1 MTTVIQALGWYFP
14 ESLGGTEIYVRA
26 LARRLRYHGY
36 RVAITAPDSRIS
48 EEHSY
53 EVEGVEVF
61 RYPIPAFPNR
71 AQSQGL
77 EPVPGVR
84 ALHRWLERKSPAIFH
99 CHSLVTGLG
108 LDELKVAK
116 RFGARVIVTLHT
128 PGLGYVCQRGTMMRW
143 GRELCDGLAAPG
155 KCTACVVSDGSLLR
169 PVGAALSKIPLT
181 ISRRAGALPGR
192 LGTALGLPALIEHN
206 VARERELVETAD
218 AIVVLTE
225 WARGAVA
232 ATVGS
237 YEKLILNRLGIEPDN
252 LRTRAARTPRRGPLK
267 LGYLGRFDR
276 IKGVVELARAVARF
290 PPALPVSVEFRGP
303 EPSEDERV
311 TLSLVRRILRGDAR
325 VRFEPAVPPD
335 RVGEILA
342 GYDALIC
349 PAICLEG
356 GPTVALE
363 AHGVGTPV
371 IGTRIGG
378 LGEIIEDGVSGRLV
392 TPGDPAA
399 LAAAIEEVVAAP
411 QKTLAVWRN
420 ALPAPRTMDAVAD
433 DYLSLYGRAS
443 TPESEKCAAY

>member
-1 MTTVIQALGWYFP
+1 M
-14 ESLGGTEIYVRA
+14 
-26 LARRLRYHGY
+26 
-36 RVAITAPDSRIS
+36 
-48 EEHSY
+48 
-53 EVEGVEVF
+53 
-61 RYPIPAFPNR
+61 
-71 AQSQGL
+71 
-77 EPVPGVR
+77 
-84 ALHRWLERKSPAIFH
+84 
-99 CHSLVTGLG
+99 TGLG

-155 KCTACVVSDGSLLR
+155 KCTTCVVSDGSLLR

-276 IKGVVELARAVARF
+276 IKGVVELARAVARL

-371 IGTRIGG
+371 IGSRIGG

-392 TPGDPAA
+392 TP
-399 LAAAIEEVVAAP
+399 AIPRRSP
-411 QKTLAVWRN
+411 QRSKRSS
-420 ALPAPRTMDAVAD
+420 PR
-433 DYLSLYGRAS
+433 LRRPLQYGETRS
-443 TPESEKCAAY
+443 RRRERWMRSPTTI